1 MKARYLTML
10 VCTALVVLISLGAS
24 VYAEER
30 NELTLSQEYDLVE
43 NRSLETQYYLMER
56 DIFLIAEDG
65 TPKGKEKYRLH
76 LMIEPG
82 DRSAGEPD
90 RYTCRGL
97 AMQKGDGPEV
107 TIPAL
112 RGWSFDFERDSW
124 DEAMLDE
131 QGLFFGIPHTRFE
144 GLSDSSGKALE
155 PINAYQVYDVFIGFL
170 SINGFEEFGEGGI
183 QDLLRRI
190 GDKTRH
196 PAGSES
202 PISLGDTIKEGSTF
216 KGGGSTLEFRGL
228 SLVDGVPCAILSYRT
243 GMGSFTMTFEV
254 MPGMEVTSFGVT
266 YITADIY
273 LDLASKWMKKTEMTV
288 VDSTKAILGDQV
300 IDRTIVQ
307 TINTI
312 KAVSEVEFRAL

>member
-1 MKARYLTML
+1 MKVKYRVVLA
-10 VCTALVVLISLGAS
+10 CTALLVAISFGA
-24 VYAEER
+24 VGAAEGG
-30 NELTLSQEYDLVE
+30 NSTLTQEYDLVE

-56 DIFLIAEDG
+56 DIRIIAEDG
-65 TPKGKEKYRLH
+65 TSKGKEKYWLR

-82 DRSAGEPD
+82 DRSAGEAD
-90 RYTCRGL
+90 KYTCREL

-112 RGWSFDFERDSW
+112 EGWSFDFDRGSL

-131 QGLFFGIPHTRFE
+131 EGLFLGIPHTRFE
-144 GLSDSSGKALE
+144 NLSLSSGEALE
-155 PINAYQVYDVFIGFL
+155 PINAYQVYDVFMGFL
-170 SINGFEEFGEGGI
+170 NFNGYTEPGPRGGGI
-183 QDLLRRI
+183 EDFKII
-190 GDKTRH
+190 GDTVVH
-196 PAGSES
+196 PAGMES

-216 KGGGSTLEFRGL
+216 KGGGSTLEFKGL
-228 SLVDGVPCAILSYRT
+228 SLLDGVPCAILSYDT

-273 LDLASKWMKKTEMTV
+273 LDLSSKWMKKAEIIV
-288 VDSTKAILGDQV
+288 VDSTKAIMGDQV
-300 IDRTIVQ
+300 IDRSIVQ

-312 KAVSEVEFRAL
+312 KAVSEGEFQAL